1 MDSWEVKSIN
11 LVVLF
16 VNDSLL
22 YTFFPFP
29 FFQQC
34 LICSSTTSSTATATA
49 TAHGVTWLYGN
60 TSRASHANGFGTT
73 LLHCGVVFNLRPFL
87 KAAEAFTLDFT
98 LVDYRR
104 DTGKLCCAVLALFLT
119 FRKFPKF
126 MFQNTMQQNAANLT
140 FSFKFISLSFLLVGI
155 ERKRDSRE
163 NKRTVLINKY
173 CPSVLIYF

>member
-73 LLHCGVVFNLRPFL
+73 LLHWGVVFNLRPFC
-87 KAAEAFTLDFT
+87 KAAEAITLDFT
-98 LVDYRR
+98 LVDYRKR
-104 DTGKLCCAVLALFLT
+104 GKDYSKDNGARLQKMLCFTLFVNAQNSC
-119 FRKFPKF
+119 PKTR
-126 MFQNTMQQNAANLT
+126 QHNATTTLT
-140 FSFKFISLSFLLVGI
+140 FS
-155 ERKRDSRE
+155 
-163 NKRTVLINKY
+163 
-173 CPSVLIYF
+173 